1 LDKKIK
7 RRISRS
13 IILIILA
20 IAVFYA
26 LYSNLTKE
34 TRGTLQKGDEAP
46 NFVLTDSSGKQH
58 QLSDYKGKGV
68 FLNFWGTW
76 CEPCKKEMPHM
87 EKMAKEYKDQV
98 EVLAVNVG
106 ESEFQVNKFAEQY
119 NLTFP
124 IPIDASKEVQKAY
137 NVNPLPVTFMI
148 SPDGKVADIIVGGL
162 VEEDQV
168 RALFEK
174 VKPE

>member
-1 LDKKIK
+1 LEKKKK
-7 RRISRS
+7 RRIIRAV
-13 IILIILA
+13 ILAILA
-20 IAVFYA
+20 IAVIYT

-34 TRGTLQKGDEAP
+34 SRGSIQIGDPAP
-46 NFVLTDSSGKQH
+46 DFVLTDLSGEQH

-76 CEPCKKEMPHM
+76 CEPCKEEMPHM
-87 EKMAKEYKDQV
+87 EKMSKEYKDQV

-106 ESEFQVNKFAEQY
+106 ESEFQVKTFAEQY
-119 NLTFP
+119 NMTFP
-124 IPIDASKEVQKAY
+124 TPIDKSKEVQKAY
-137 NVNPLPVTFMI
+137 GVNPLPVTFMI

-168 RALFEK
+168 RTLFEK